1 MSAPR
6 VETTAD
12 GLRVEGDLTFAT
24 VAALLT
30 ASRPLFSGGSGD
42 LRVDLSGVSRADSA
56 GLALLIEWLRLARG
70 AGRTLRF
77 QAVPAQMQAIAA
89 ASGLSDF
96 LPLDPA

>member
-24 VAALLT
+24 VTALLA
-30 ASRPLFSGGSGD
+30 ASRPLFSAGSGA
-42 LRVDLSGVSRADSA
+42 LRVDLSGVGRADSA

-70 AGRTLRF
+70 AGRELQF

-89 ASGLSDF
+89 ASGLTDL
-96 LPLDPA
+96 LPLAPA